1 MTWAMTLLPA
11 ALLLLG
17 LPIYITLLATCAVV
31 IVFFYSIPAT
41 ALPQIMF
48 GSLDNSAL
56 LAVPFFIFA
65 GEIMGTGGISRRLVN
80 WSQSR
85 CSAARRASLPITTIA
100 TCVVFGAISGS
111 SAATVASV
119 GRITFKPMIDAGYD
133 RRFAAGLL
141 TASGLIDNMIPP
153 SIAMILFAAVAE
165 QSVVQTCSAAGLCRA
180 SLFALAFAAYV
191 WIKGHRSAIDQAAS
205 HSASQRL
212 FQETGQRSLGARA
225 CRS

>member
-1 MTWAMTLLPA
+1 MVVPQASLLFGFLMMAAAVVARFSGADAKTIRAATRLLMSRDHDMGHDAVPA

-80 WSQSR
+80 WSR
-85 CSAARRASLPITTIA
+85 VAVRRHA
-100 TCVVFGAISGS
+100 
-111 SAATVASV
+111 
-119 GRITFKPMIDAGYD
+119 K
-133 RRFAAGLL
+133 
-141 TASGLIDNMIPP
+141 
-153 SIAMILFAAVAE
+153 
-165 QSVVQTCSAAGLCRA
+165 
-180 SLFALAFAAYV
+180 
-191 WIKGHRSAIDQAAS
+191 
-205 HSASQRL
+205 
-212 FQETGQRSLGARA
+212 RA
-225 CRS
+225 CRSRPSRPASCSARSPALRPPP